1 MGVKVIRLSNK
12 VKGGEATFPEQDV
25 IDCVV
30 EDSESTKQETTKWQ
44 PGSAQAQ
51 FGIKGSDKNL
61 LFKKFLWVSL
71 NHHSWWGCHY

>member
-1 MGVKVIRLSNK
+1 M
-12 VKGGEATFPEQDV
+12 PEQDV

-51 FGIKGSDKNL
+51 LGVKGSHKNL
-61 LFKKFLWVSL
+61 LKKFLWVSL

>member
-1 MGVKVIRLSNK
+1 MGVKGIRLSNK
-12 VKGGEATFPEQDV
+12 VRGAKQDSQNQDV

-51 FGIKGSDKNL
+51 FGVRGSYKNL

>member
-1 MGVKVIRLSNK
+1 MGVESIRLFHK
-12 VKGGEATFPEQDV
+12 KRGGAVLPEQNV

-30 EDSESTKQETTKWQ
+30 EDSESAKQKTTKWQ

-51 FGIKGSDKNL
+51 FGVNGSHKNL
-61 LFKKFLWVSL
+61 LFKKFLWASL

>member
-1 MGVKVIRLSNK
+1 
-12 VKGGEATFPEQDV
+12 
-25 IDCVV
+25 V

-51 FGIKGSDKNL
+51 FGVKDSYKN

>member
-1 MGVKVIRLSNK
+1 MGVKGIRLSNNK
-12 VKGGEATFPEQDV
+12 RGEATFPEQDV

-51 FGIKGSDKNL
+51 FGVQGSYKNL
-61 LFKKFLWVSL
+61 LFKKFL
-71 NHHSWWGCHY
+71 